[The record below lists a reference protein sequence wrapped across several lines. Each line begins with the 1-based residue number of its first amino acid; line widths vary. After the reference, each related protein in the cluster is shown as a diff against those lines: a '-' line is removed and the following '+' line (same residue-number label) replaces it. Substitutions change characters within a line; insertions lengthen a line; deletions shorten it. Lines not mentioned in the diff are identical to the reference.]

1 MSKSDELLIDFR
13 ATRNVLKAT
22 EQRYNQ
28 IKRDICKA
36 YDIAYDAFLSDA
48 DIMEM
53 LMSREPKEGVQ

>member
-1 MSKSDELLIDFR
+1 MANSKELLIDFR

-36 YDIAYDAFLSDA
+36 YDIDYDAFLSDA
-48 DIMEM
+48 DIIEM
-53 LMSREPKEGVQ
+53 LLSGEPKEGA

>member
-1 MSKSDELLIDFR
+1 MANSKELLIDFR

-36 YDIAYDAFLSDA
+36 YDIAYDAFMSDA
-48 DIMEM
+48 DIIEM
-53 LMSREPKEGVQ
+53 LLSSEPKEGA